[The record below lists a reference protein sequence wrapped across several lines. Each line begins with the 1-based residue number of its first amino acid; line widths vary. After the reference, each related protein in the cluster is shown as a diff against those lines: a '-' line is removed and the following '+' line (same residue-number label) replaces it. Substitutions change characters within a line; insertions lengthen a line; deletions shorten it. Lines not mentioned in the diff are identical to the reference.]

1 MNILVVLV
9 PVSLLLGGLG
19 LFAFIW
25 SLRANQYED
34 LAGDAA
40 RVLLD
45 ESLEKAPKKGLEK
58 DT

>member
-9 PVSLLLGGLG
+9 PMSLLLGGLG

-40 RVLLD
+40 RVLLAENIEQNPRGKED
-45 ESLEKAPKKGLEK
+45 EIR
-58 DT
+58 